1 MKKIIFQSKLDKYV
15 FNDKVIFLNKL
26 CEKKKNFDLNDLKK
40 LINIYYDKWLNDA
53 KKIHLFLSKNYFNKT
68 GKYWWLT
75 DSSRFILWKTKSEYS
90 LKDYLYSRAIIKLIE
105 ADQQQSNFI
114 IIEGNFSI
122 FSYVQKKLS
131 KNYILINNDLNIN
144 NNKLICKIFVQF
156 IKIIFLNI
164 IYAFKLIMQLKF
176 KKKIDNFKN
185 FKNAIVSI
193 AINEK
198 IIKERNDHFFGN
210 MFDKYKNDFLW
221 IYSDIPKSKKS
232 IIKFINNSKR
242 KHIFALEFGDLVTI
256 SESYFECLMFYLRI
270 IFLYKILKK
279 KIDNNFWQFYY
290 EEFFF
295 NKLIFENIFYEIYL
309 YKIYKKIFKLLKINK
324 IILPYE
330 ESSWQK
336 SIILASQNYNHILY
350 GYAHAS
356 HTQAH
361 KFFFNKNDNINPPRP
376 NKILVTGKIP
386 RLNFLNLSYNKNDLI
401 KIGSGKFHKKR
412 NIYNYKKIKKPKILF
427 ICGLGF
433 EIINFS
439 KFLKCKKDFFSKYEL
454 FIRENP
460 HSWASETKIAKKI
473 FYQKGIDYKVS
484 NLSLIQDVITSK
496 YILFETSTA
505 GFEAILLGR
514 LGMQINITDN
524 IFSDHFND
532 INRKNLKYF
541 MDFEDLEKG
550 LKNYESFS
558 EEEYN
563 SYVDKQISK
572 VQSIIEKPN
581 IKNFI
586 LNLNFKY
593 NLLSK

>member
-1 MKKIIFQSKLDKYV
+1 MKKIIFQSELDKYV
-15 FNDKVIFLNKL
+15 LNDKVIFLNNL
-26 CEKKKNFDLNDLKK
+26 CEKKNNFDLNDLKK
-40 LINIYYDKWLNDA
+40 LINNYYDKWLNDA

-105 ADQQQSNFI
+105 DDQQQSNFI
-114 IIEGNFSI
+114 IIGGNFSI
-122 FSYVQKKLS
+122 FSYVKNKIS
-131 KNYILINNDLNIN
+131 KNYILINNDLNIKN
-144 NNKLICKIFVQF
+144 NNLIYKIFGQF
-156 IKIIFLNI
+156 IKIGFLNFF
-164 IYAFKLIMQLKF
+164 YAFKLIMQLKF
-176 KKKIDNFKN
+176 MKKIDKFKN
-185 FKNAIVSI
+185 FKKAIISI

-198 IIKERNDHFFGN
+198 IIKERNDHFFGK
-210 MFDKYKNDFLW
+210 MFDQHKNDFLW

-242 KHIFALEFGDLVTI
+242 KHIFALDFGDLI
-256 SESYFECLMFYLRI
+256 SIFTSYFEYLMFYLRI
-270 IFLYKILKK
+270 IFSYRILKK
-279 KIDNNFWQFYY
+279 KLNNNFWQFYY
-290 EEFFF
+290 KEYFF
-295 NKLIFENIFYEIYL
+295 NKLIFENILYEIYL

-324 IILPYE
+324 IVLPYE
-330 ESSWQK
+330 ESGWQK
-336 SIILASQNYNHILY
+336 SIILASQNYNHMLY

-361 KFFFNKNDNINPPRP
+361 KFFFTKNDNINPPRP

-386 RLNFLNLSYNKNDLI
+386 RLNFLNHSYNKNDLVI
-401 KIGSGKFHKKR
+401 IGSGKFHKKR
-412 NIYNYKKIKKPKILF
+412 NIYNHKKIKKPKILF

-439 KFLKCKKDFFSKYEL
+439 KFLKCRKEFFSKYEL

-460 HSWASETKIAKKI
+460 HSWVSETKIAKKI
-473 FYQKGIDYKVS
+473 LYQKGIDYKVS

-532 INRKNLKYF
+532 KNRKNLHYF

-550 LKNYESFS
+550 LQKYESFS
-558 EEEYN
+558 VEEYN
-563 SYVDKQISK
+563 SYVDKQIFK

-586 LNLNFKY
+586 LNVNSNY
-593 NLLSK
+593 NLSTK

>member
-1 MKKIIFQSKLDKYV
+1 MKKIIFQSKLDKYI

-26 CEKKKNFDLNDLKK
+26 CEKKNDFDLNDLKK
-40 LINIYYDKWLNDA
+40 IINIYYDKWLNDA
-53 KKIHLFLSKNYFNKT
+53 KKIHLFLSKNYSKKT

-105 ADQQQSNFI
+105 DDQQQSNFI
-114 IIEGNFSI
+114 IIAGNFSI
-122 FSYVQKKLS
+122 FSYIKKNFS
-131 KNYILINNDLNIN
+131 QNYILKNNDLNIK
-144 NNKLICKIFVQF
+144 NKNLLYAVLIQITKN
-156 IKIIFLNI
+156 IILNI
-164 IYAFKLIMQLKF
+164 IFAVIFIVQIKF
-176 KKKIDNFKN
+176 VKKIDKFKN
-185 FKNAIVSI
+185 FKKAIVSI

-198 IIKERNDHFFGN
+198 IIKERNDHFFGK
-210 MFDKYKNDFLW
+210 MFNQYKNDFLW

-242 KHIFALEFGDLVTI
+242 KHIFALDFGDLI
-256 SESYFECLMFYLRI
+256 SIFESYFEYLMFYLRI
-270 IFLYKILKK
+270 IFSYRILKK
-279 KIDNNFWQFYY
+279 KLNNNFWQFYY
-290 EEFFF
+290 EEYFF

-324 IILPYE
+324 IVLPYE

-361 KFFFNKNDNINPPRP
+361 KFFFTKNDNINPPRP

-401 KIGSGKFHKKR
+401 IIGSGKFHKKR
-412 NIYNYKKIKKPKILF
+412 NIYNHKKIKKPKILF

-439 KFLKCKKDFFSKYEL
+439 KFLKCRKEFFSKYEL

-550 LKNYESFS
+550 LKKYESFNV
-558 EEEYN
+558 EEYN
-563 SYVDKQISK
+563 SYVDKQIIK
-572 VQSIIEKPN
+572 VKSIIEKPN

-586 LNLNFKY
+586 LNINSNY
-593 NLLSK
+593 NLSSK